1 MARVEVVD
9 QNVGRQPLYGTGI
22 WSDGLAHVGSPM
34 RIAQE
39 FGSDVVTAQECL
51 LSHFEQFKTHMGWY
65 GEFIHMNEPHE
76 ELTGEYKGLAILSKY
91 PIIDKTIVDIQPTM
105 VQTGKDF
112 HMLVVGIDH
121 PAFRDSADTLY
132 VATTHLWSAGIDP
145 TTGVLYPESVND
157 DVRRIQANKI
167 ADYLNPRVGWS
178 RRYILT
184 GDFNTSPKTPPI
196 DAIHRVNRDGTIGI
210 SKFWEADQSHN
221 APDGQLARGGRDT
234 VDGKTDGNG
243 RKIDYWFASHR
254 GANPHEEGIDMQL
267 YRTAEAG
274 GVPHD
279 YILRG
284 WVRWPD
290 V

>member
-1 MARVEVVD
+1 MARVEVVN

-22 WSDGLAHVGSPM
+22 WSDGTAHVGSPM

-39 FGSDVVTAQECL
+39 FGSDVVTVQECL

-65 GEFIHMNEPHE
+65 GEFSHMKEPHE
-76 ELTGEYKGLAILSKY
+76 DLSGEYKGLAILSKY
-91 PIIDKTIVDIQPTM
+91 PIFDKTIVDLQPNM

-112 HMLVVGIDH
+112 NLLVVGIDH
-121 PAFRDSADTLY
+121 PGFRDSPDKLY
-132 VATTHLWSAGIDP
+132 VATTHLWSAGHDP
-145 TTGVLYPESVND
+145 EGVLYSEEVNR

-167 ADYLNPRVGWS
+167 ADYLNPRIGWT
-178 RRYILT
+178 RRYVLT
-184 GDFNTSPKTPPI
+184 GDFNTSPKSPPI
-196 DAIHRVNRDGTIGI
+196 DVLHRVNRDGSIGV
-210 SKFWEADQSHN
+210 SKFWEADQAQN
-221 APDGQLARGGRDT
+221 APMGQLARGGRDT
-234 VDGKTDGNG
+234 VDGKQPGNG

-254 GANPHEEGIDMQL
+254 GASPYTTGIDMDL

-279 YILRG
+279 YIMRG